1 MEFTAPESGL
11 YMFAVTASTLSLQL
25 MKGAEVVANMKSD
38 IGRSNTFLS
47 TMLTKDQV
55 VKTSSASVDDLRF
68 LGLGLHLTTGVQG
81 TSAAPL
87 DVENTKQTI
96 KMTDPHVKGS
106 ALTYEDSGQVCVK
119 EAGTYLISLT
129 LGSKDTS
136 YASLS
141 IADTTLGLGTSS
153 DGQNMMA
160 NSAIMQLNMGDCI
173 KPQLEPLSQILE
185 EGRSSQLIVFPV
197 PEESSSNAF
206 SYALSLPVWNK
217 GKEPVLFDVPLLAH
231 DSFSTTTGEFSV
243 STEEE
248 FNPRRFYLVLVHAFM
263 SADPGVQDSG
273 ALELQRWDGSQWE
286 VVGEAQASTD
296 RTMVSIITIIQMDNN
311 KYKLRVVATGLL
323 DEGDNQFATFSAFE
337 IGN

>member
-1 MEFTAPESGL
+1 MEFSAPESGL
-11 YMFAVTASTLSLQL
+11 YMFAVTASTKSLQL
-25 MKGAEVVANMKSD
+25 MKGAEVVADMTSD
-38 IGRSNTFLS
+38 IGRSNTLVS

-55 VKTSSASVDDLRF
+55 VKTSSASVDDLSF

-96 KMTDPHVKGS
+96 KMTDYQVEGS

-119 EAGTYLISLT
+119 DVGTFLISLT

-141 IADTTLGLGTSS
+141 IADRTLGLGTSS

-160 NSAIMQLNMGDCI
+160 NSAIMQLNIGDCI

-185 EGRSSQLIVFPV
+185 EGRWSQLLVFPV
-197 PEESSSNAF
+197 PEGSSSAF

-217 GKEPVLFDVPLLAH
+217 AKEPVLFDVPLLAH
-231 DSFSTTTGEFSV
+231 DSFSSTTGEFSV

-248 FNPRRFYLVLVHAFM
+248 FNPRRFFLVLVHAFM
-263 SADPGVQDSG
+263 SAEPGNQDSG
-273 ALELQRWDGSQWE
+273 LLELQRWDGSQWE
-286 VVGEAQASTD
+286 VVGEVQASTD
-296 RTMVSIITIIQMDNN
+296 RTMVSIITIVQMDNT
-311 KYKLRVVATGLL
+311 KYKLRVAGSGLL
-323 DEGDNQFATFSAFE
+323 DEGDYRFATFSACE
-337 IGN
+337 IGM